1 MSNDTNK
8 KITKQKKVIKPD
20 ENMNNEYLNINP
32 EPIPQ
37 QTSSPTR
44 HELGQYFTT
53 NLELK
58 EIVYKFVLNKPK
70 VILEPS
76 VGQGDLV
83 SHLKNKNKE
92 IKFDMFE
99 IDGNIKFLA
108 NVNKKD
114 VIIGDFMKQKIDKKY
129 KTIIGNPPYVRTKK
143 GNLYI
148 DFTEK
153 CYNLLEE
160 DGELIFIIPSD
171 FFKLTSASSLL
182 NTMITNGTFTHIYHP
197 HNEKMFEGASID
209 VMIYRYLKNKDVEKV
224 VLYNDKE
231 MYITHSDGLI
241 TFNEDENNNENTIND
256 YFDIYVGIVSG
267 RDGVYKNDKLGNID
281 VLNGI
286 DQIDKYIYVEKYPSG
301 NKGIDDHL
309 LKNKE
314 ELMGRGIRKFSEK
327 NWFEWGAPRNITT
340 IRKNL
345 GRDCIYINNITRK
358 NDVAFVGKV
367 QLFGGGLIML
377 IPKKKYDLNKIVE
390 YFNSME
396 FKKNFIFSGR
406 FKIGHRQIS
415 NSFIDDELFEELE

>member
-8 KITKQKKVIKPD
+8 KIKKNKKGIKTD
-20 ENMNNEYLNINP
+20 ENMNDEYLNINP
-32 EPIPQ
+32 ESLPNL
-37 QTSSPTR
+37 SPTK
-44 HELGQYFTT
+44 HDLGQYFTT

-58 EIVYKFVLNKPK
+58 DIVYKFVLNKPNL
-70 VILEPS
+70 ILEPS

-83 SHLKNKNKE
+83 SYIKNKNKD
-92 IKFDMFE
+92 IKFDMYE
-99 IDGNIKFLA
+99 IDDKIKFLA

-114 VIIGDFMKQKIDKKY
+114 VIFGDFMKQKIDKKY

-160 DGELIFIIPSD
+160 NGELIFIIPSD

-209 VMIYRYLKNKDVEKV
+209 VMIYRYLKNKDEEKV
-224 VLYNDKE
+224 VLYNDRE

-241 TFNEDENNNENTIND
+241 TFNEDENNNENIIND

-267 RDGVYKNDKLGNID
+267 RDGIYKNDKLGNIE

-301 NKGIDDHL
+301 NKAIDDHL

-314 ELMGRGIRKFSEK
+314 ELMGRGIRKFTEK

-358 NDVAFVGKV
+358 TEVAFVGKV

-377 IPKKKYDLNKIVE
+377 IPKNKYDLNKIVE
-390 YFNSME
+390 YFNSTE

-406 FKIGHRQIS
+406 FKIGHRQIA